1 MTYISDSKIYFKKSI
16 FFMPYI
22 ELNNDLPGIRGLM
35 AFRPV
40 MAGPMG
46 ELANI
51 LLRDSEGLSPADRE
65 LIATHVSYLND
76 CFYCHNS
83 HGEIACHYLGG
94 DRELVDQVRKDYL
107 HAPISDKLKALL
119 AIAGKVQQGGRSVEP
134 RDIENAREQGATD
147 KDIHDTVLIAAAF
160 CMFNRY
166 VDGLGA
172 TTPTDLSTYGPRAR
186 QIAEKG
192 YGNHIFSLQQP
203 VG

>member
-1 MTYISDSKIYFKKSI
+1 
-16 FFMPYI
+16 MPHI

-35 AFRPV
+35 AFSP
-40 MAGPMG
+40 ATATPMG

-51 LLRDSEGLSPADRE
+51 LLRDTDGLSPADRE

-83 HGEIACHYLGG
+83 HGEIACYYLGG
-94 DRELVDQVRKDYL
+94 DRELVDQVRKDHR
-107 HAPISDKLKALL
+107 HAAISDKLKTLL
-119 AIAGKVQQGGRSVEP
+119 TIAGKVQQGGKAVQP
-134 RDIENAREQGATD
+134 ADIEKARQAGATD

-172 TTPTDLSTYGPRAR
+172 TTPTDLSTYAPRAK

-192 YGNHIFSLQQP
+192 YGNHIFSTKQP
-203 VG
+203 VAVTEL